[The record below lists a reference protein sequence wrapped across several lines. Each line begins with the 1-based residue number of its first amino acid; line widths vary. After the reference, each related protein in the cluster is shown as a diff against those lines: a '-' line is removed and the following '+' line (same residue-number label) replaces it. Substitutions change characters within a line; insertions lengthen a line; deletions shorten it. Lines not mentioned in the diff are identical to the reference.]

1 MLTVYL
7 AGPEVFLPDAIE
19 IGRQKKQLCARYGF
33 EGLYPLDNEIS
44 VNSSERVDLL
54 IYQANT
60 AMMARADFGIC
71 NLTPFRGP
79 SADAGTVF
87 ELGLMAGF
95 GKRVFA
101 YTNDAS
107 DYARRI
113 ARTLADDRPDTLR
126 DPSGMMIE
134 DFGNFDNLMLE
145 WAVREASGHPIV
157 RHSANVDANRD
168 LAGFEECLRLAAAD
182 MPMSGQISRNR

>member
-19 IGRQKKQLCARYGF
+19 IGRQKKRLCARYGF

-44 VNSSERVDLL
+44 ASPGERVDQL
-54 IYQANT
+54 IYQANK
-60 AMMARADFGIC
+60 AMMERADFGIC

-87 ELGLMAGF
+87 ELGLMVALR
-95 GKRVFA
+95 KRVFA
-101 YTNDAS
+101 YTNDAA
-107 DYARRI
+107 DYALRV
-113 ARTLADDRPDTLR
+113 ARTLRDGHRDRQR
-126 DPSGMMIE
+126 DPSDMMIE

-145 WAVREASGHPIV
+145 WAVRESCGHPIA
-157 RHSANVDANRD
+157 RHSADADPHRD
-168 LAGFEECLRLAAAD
+168 LAGFEACLRLAAAD
-182 MPMSGQISRNR
+182 MPKSG